1 METLVQQVIMTSNHD
16 IFNRPL
22 CVSEQVINQVIID
35 TGDINIKNFKAMSID
50 LVDLNLAIKQTHLSN
65 VCGNDGIS
73 SRMIKNCDKKFISSI
88 LLFFFRFIFHHVL
101 FRIILISR
109 ILSQLKKI
117 KINQ

>member
-1 METLVQQVIMTSNHD
+1 METLVQHYHD

-22 CVSEQVINQVIID
+22 RVSEQVINQVNID
-35 TGDINIKNFKAMSID
+35 TEDINIKNFKAMSID

-88 LLFFFRFIFHHVL
+88 LLFFLLQEF
-101 FRIILISR
+101 
-109 ILSQLKKI
+109 LK
-117 KINQ
+117 